1 MFALIR
7 FASYFFVL
15 RCFSWIHQLF
25 SFFLSK
31 KNYLSDSM
39 LISDS
44 LFDLLNVVMYTI
56 NTSTVNLRFK
66 REQMSRFVTGTCS
79 CIISLLVNLDGTA
92 AQMLY
97 EYLLGHC
104 SSLASRIPTLGIFV
118 GYRKRGQKDLSQY
131 ISVLVELRQLKLMN
145 V

>member
-1 MFALIR
+1 
-7 FASYFFVL
+7 
-15 RCFSWIHQLF
+15 
-25 SFFLSK
+25 
-31 KNYLSDSM
+31 M

-104 SSLASRIPTLGIFV
+104 SSLASRIPTFGIFV

-131 ISVLVELRQLKLMN
+131 ISVLVELHQLKLMN

>member
-1 MFALIR
+1 
-7 FASYFFVL
+7 
-15 RCFSWIHQLF
+15 
-25 SFFLSK
+25 
-31 KNYLSDSM
+31 M

-79 CIISLLVNLDGTA
+79 CIISLLVNLDCTA

-104 SSLASRIPTLGIFV
+104 SSLASRIPTLCIFV

-131 ISVLVELRQLKLMN
+131 ISVLVELHQLKLMN